1 MFGCNNDRLFPEKYT
16 VKDHISNT
24 KIEKGDHIR
33 LFFLA
38 MRMTGQVRA
47 NRHHVFAQSLRH
59 NGYFSLKL
67 AIYS

>member
-1 MFGCNNDRLFPEKYT
+1 MIFFPFYPFGVSGFIKNASEALD
-16 VKDHISNT
+16 
-24 KIEKGDHIR
+24 IR

-38 MRMTGQVRA
+38 MPMTGQVRA

-59 NGYFSLKL
+59 NSYFSLKL